1 MEPEDIGDVASLVL
15 DTIPEAYARLDAR
28 LRFTFVNRAAQPLL
42 GSSQSDLIGRTPW
55 EIHPESAGTDL
66 EEGLRRAKAEN
77 TTVSFQNY
85 FGQWNRWY
93 AITAMP
99 DAGGGLVVRFSDIT
113 ERKRTDDR
121 YRHIFNEGSTGVF
134 QTTPQGQFQMA
145 NPALA
150 RMLRYDSSEELLA
163 TVSDSGKQVW
173 ATPEERS
180 RFVQMMEEQ
189 GVVRGLECRHKC
201 KDGTEVLVS
210 LTGRRVAGPD
220 GKTAFYEGFVE
231 DITARERQ
239 LAALREAE
247 EAIRDR
253 ERQLST
259 IYSSVVDAIFLLS
272 VGPWPEFRFL
282 TVNDALLRMTG
293 LTAEQVVG
301 KTVQQ
306 VIPEPSLTL
315 VLGKYRQAIEGEEVV
330 RWEETTTYPAGT
342 KSGEVMITPIVDETG
357 SCTHLV
363 GLVHELTEAKR
374 SAAEKEQLQEQLRQA
389 QKLESI
395 GRLAGG
401 VAHDFNNLLTIINGY
416 AGLLAGQLSAQAP
429 LLGYVTE
436 IQKAGDHAASL
447 TGQLLAFSRK
457 QVIQPRPLDLNSVVR
472 DAERMLQRLMGE
484 DIEFLT
490 KLDPQP
496 VWVMADPAQIH
507 QVMINIAANSRDAMP
522 DGGRF
527 ELITSNVEISAA
539 NDHYPTPGRFVLTT
553 LRDTG
558 MGMTEEVRQNIFEPF
573 YTTKQLGKGAGLG
586 LATVYGIIRQS
597 GGWIDVQ
604 SQVGQGSSFHI
615 YLPRIDAG
623 PLPTDASC
631 TPGDELR
638 GGETVLVV
646 EDDDAVRA
654 LTTTILRGHGYHV
667 LDAGN
672 GQEAC
677 LVAKSY
683 GGRIHLLLT
692 DVVMPGMN
700 GKELSKMLLGLY
712 PQLKV
717 LLMSGYAENVIA
729 RRGVLDSEVAFIQ
742 KPFTSNGLAAKIRQ
756 LLA

>member
-1 MEPEDIGDVASLVL
+1 M
-15 DTIPEAYARLDAR
+15 
-28 LRFTFVNRAAQPLL
+28 
-42 GSSQSDLIGRTPW
+42 
-55 EIHPESAGTDL
+55 
-66 EEGLRRAKAEN
+66 
-77 TTVSFQNY
+77 
-85 FGQWNRWY
+85 
-93 AITAMP
+93 
-99 DAGGGLVVRFSDIT
+99 
-113 ERKRTDDR
+113 
-121 YRHIFNEGSTGVF
+121 
-134 QTTPQGQFQMA
+134 
-145 NPALA
+145 
-150 RMLRYDSSEELLA
+150 
-163 TVSDSGKQVW
+163 
-173 ATPEERS
+173 
-180 RFVQMMEEQ
+180 
-189 GVVRGLECRHKC
+189 
-201 KDGTEVLVS
+201 
-210 LTGRRVAGPD
+210 
-220 GKTAFYEGFVE
+220 YEGFIE

-301 KTVQQ
+301 RTVQQ

-315 VLGKYRQAIEGEEVV
+315 VLGKYRQAIQGSEVV

-342 KSGEVMITPIVDETG
+342 KSGEVVITPIIDETG
-357 SCTHLV
+357 CCTHLV

-416 AGLLAGQLSAQAP
+416 AGLLASKLETQAQ

-436 IQKAGDHAASL
+436 IQKAGDNAASL

-457 QVIQPRPLDLNSVVR
+457 QVIRPRPLDLNSVVR
-472 DAERMLQRLMGE
+472 DAERMLKRLMGE
-484 DIEFLT
+484 DIEFRT
-490 KLDPQP
+490 TLDPQP
-496 VWVMADPAQIH
+496 AWVMADPAQIH

-522 DGGRF
+522 DGGRL
-527 ELITSNVEISAA
+527 ELITSNVEIVPA
-539 NDHYPTPGRFVLTT
+539 NPSSERGDAPGRFVLTT

-558 MGMTEEVRQNIFEPF
+558 TGMTEEVRQHIFEPF
-573 YTTKQLGKGAGLG
+573 FTTKQLGKGAGLG

-604 SQVGQGSSFHI
+604 SQVGQGSSFNI

-623 PLPTDASC
+623 PLPADDGPASK
-631 TPGDELR
+631 DELR

-646 EDDDAVRA
+646 EDDDAVRE
-654 LTTTILRGHGYHV
+654 LTTTMLRGQGYNV

-677 LVAKSY
+677 RVAKAHT
-683 GGRIHLLLT
+683 GRIHLLLT

-700 GKELSKMLLGLY
+700 GKELSKLLLELY

-742 KPFTSNGLAAKIRQ
+742 KPFTSDSLAGKIRQ

>member
-1 MEPEDIGDVASLVL
+1 
-15 DTIPEAYARLDAR
+15 
-28 LRFTFVNRAAQPLL
+28 
-42 GSSQSDLIGRTPW
+42 
-55 EIHPESAGTDL
+55 
-66 EEGLRRAKAEN
+66 
-77 TTVSFQNY
+77 
-85 FGQWNRWY
+85 
-93 AITAMP
+93 
-99 DAGGGLVVRFSDIT
+99 
-113 ERKRTDDR
+113 
-121 YRHIFNEGSTGVF
+121 
-134 QTTPQGQFQMA
+134 MA

-163 TVSDSGKQVW
+163 TVSDSARQVW
-173 ATPEERS
+173 VTPEERS
-180 RFVQMMEEQ
+180 RFVQAMEEQ
-189 GVVRGLECRHKC
+189 GVVRGMECRLKC
-201 KDGTEVLVS
+201 KDGGEILVS

-220 GKTAFYEGFVE
+220 GKTSLYEGFIE

-239 LAALREAE
+239 MEALREAE

-301 KTVQQ
+301 RTVQQ

-315 VLGKYRQAIEGEEVV
+315 VLGKYRQAIEGSEVV

-342 KSGEVMITPIVDETG
+342 KSGEVVITPIIDETG
-357 SCTHLV
+357 CCTHLV

-416 AGLLAGQLSAQAP
+416 AGLLAEQLRAQAQ

-436 IQKAGDHAASL
+436 IQKAGDNAASL

-457 QVIQPRPLDLNSVVR
+457 QVIRPRPLDLNSVVR

-484 DIEFLT
+484 DIEFRT
-490 KLDPQP
+490 TLDPQP
-496 VWVMADPAQIH
+496 AWVMADPAQIH

-527 ELITSNVEISAA
+527 ELITSNVEIVPADPS
-539 NDHYPTPGRFVLTT
+539 NDRGATPGRFVLTT

-558 MGMTEEVRQNIFEPF
+558 TGMTEEVRQNIFEPF
-573 YTTKQLGKGAGLG
+573 FTTKQLGKGAGLG

-604 SQVGQGSSFHI
+604 SQLGQGSSFNI

-623 PLPTDASC
+623 PLPADDGPASR
-631 TPGDELR
+631 DELR

-646 EDDDAVRA
+646 EDDDAVRE
-654 LTTTILRGHGYHV
+654 LTTTILRGHGYNV

-677 LVAKSY
+677 RVAKAHT
-683 GGRIHLLLT
+683 GRIHLLLT

-700 GKELSKMLLGLY
+700 GKELSKLLLDLY